1 MINGEWLKSGSNLDD
16 EDQGCGHGSKLG
28 FTLFV
33 VVFVPDE
40 HGHKL
45 LYYTICHLR
54 CTAPTAQAVSRLSL
68 SCHGTERE
76 RERERERQ
84 TDRQT
89 DRQTGRQADR
99 QTDRQRQRERE
110 RQTDRQK

>member
-1 MINGEWLKSGSNLDD
+1 M
-16 EDQGCGHGSKLG
+16 
-28 FTLFV
+28 
-33 VVFVPDE
+33 PDE

-76 RERERERQ
+76 RERERERE

-99 QTDRQRQRERE
+99 QTDRDRE
-110 RQTDRQK
+110 RQTDRQTDRSELVGTFLMRWTSFDAVKGLPAPEIKTS